1 MCAHVRTWSS
11 SLGLDTKLT
20 TMLFNIITIMKS
32 EKVKTGCNLAA
43 SSKEGYGSK
52 VAVLSMMMMV
62 VVVVLYMTEKW
73 AFKVTV
79 T

>member
-1 MCAHVRTWSS
+1 
-11 SLGLDTKLT
+11 
-20 TMLFNIITIMKS
+20 MLFKIITIVKS
-32 EKVKTGCNLAA
+32 EEVKTGCNLAA

-52 VAVLSMMMMV
+52 RAVLPMM
-62 VVVVLYMTEKW
+62 VVVLYMTQKW

>member
-1 MCAHVRTWSS
+1 
-11 SLGLDTKLT
+11 
-20 TMLFNIITIMKS
+20 MKS